1 MVATPLDSEL
11 QERLARR
18 VAEAERRTRAEF
30 VTVVARRASRP
41 GPELALAA
49 ALLALALAGLLWAS
63 GLVRDFPRLYLLQAG
78 IMLLAAL
85 AYLWPPASLA
95 LQPRTR
101 RRAAVRALAEASF
114 TRLGLHRT
122 GTRGGVLLFV
132 ALAERQVE
140 ILADEA
146 ATLALPEDTWSRA
159 VEIFTR
165 ELGQGDLDGGF
176 AVTLN
181 FLAERL
187 AQALPRLPG
196 DQNELADRL
205 VVL

>member
-1 MVATPLDSEL
+1 MEFTTAFQEL
-11 QERLARR
+11 LARR
-18 VAEAERRTRAEF
+18 VAEAESRTRAEF

-41 GPELALAA
+41 GAG
-49 ALLALALAGLLWAS
+49 LALAGGLVALAVPGVLWAS
-63 GLVRDFPRLYLLQAG
+63 GLVRDFPRLYLAQAA
-78 IMLLAAL
+78 ILLL
-85 AYLWPPASLA
+85 TTLVYLWP
-95 LQPRTR
+95 
-101 RRAAVRALAEASF
+101 AATRALLSRRQRTAAATTLAQATF

-132 ALAERQVE
+132 ALAERHVE

-146 ATLALPEDTWSRA
+146 AALALPEDTWQRA
-159 VEIFTR
+159 VEVFT
-165 ELGQGDLDGGF
+165 EQLKQGDLDGGF

-187 AQALPRLPG
+187 AQALPRLPN
-196 DQNELADRL
+196 DRNELADRL

>member
-1 MVATPLDSEL
+1 MVALHLDEGL
-11 QERLARR
+11 RERLARR

-30 VTVVARRASRP
+30 VTLIARRASRP
-41 GPELALAA
+41 GPGLALAA
-49 ALLALALAGLLWAS
+49 ALFALALAGLLWAA
-63 GLVRDFPRLYLLQAG
+63 GAVRDFPRLYLLQAA
-78 IMLLAAL
+78 IMLLAGL
-85 AYLWPPASLA
+85 AYLWPPAATA
-95 LQPRTR
+95 LQPRAR
-101 RRAAVRALAEASF
+101 REAAARALAEASF

-132 ALAERQVE
+132 ALAERHVE

-146 ATLALPEDTWSRA
+146 AALALPEDTWRRA
-159 VEIFTR
+159 VEIFTQ
-165 ELGQGDLDGGF
+165 ELRQGDLDGGL

-196 DQNELADRL
+196 DRIELSDRL